1 MSVTKVPATSK
12 ASQKALDTIRKM
24 GGTIRTMDAIQA
36 GVHPR
41 TLYQLRDSGSLEVL
55 SRGVYRVKDQD
66 QISDPDLVIVA
77 KRVPQAVICLVSAL
91 AYHEITT
98 QIPHFV
104 SIALPKG
111 SETPRL
117 NYPPISV
124 HRFSEEALKA
134 GVETHEVDGVSINVY
149 CPEKTLA
156 DCFKFRNKI
165 GMDIVLEGLK
175 FYKARKEVNLAELIK
190 YAKNCRVEK
199 IMQPYLEAMSWT

>member
-1 MSVTKVPATSK
+1 
-12 ASQKALDTIRKM
+12 
-24 GGTIRTMDAIQA
+24 MDAIQA

-104 SIALPKG
+104 SIARPKG

-117 NYPPISV
+117 RRVRISTL
-124 HRFSEEALKA
+124 HN
-134 GVETHEVDGVSINVY
+134 ET
-149 CPEKTLA
+149 
-156 DCFKFRNKI
+156 
-165 GMDIVLEGLK
+165 
-175 FYKARKEVNLAELIK
+175 
-190 YAKNCRVEK
+190 EK
-199 IMQPYLEAMSWT
+199 ISLLNSNT